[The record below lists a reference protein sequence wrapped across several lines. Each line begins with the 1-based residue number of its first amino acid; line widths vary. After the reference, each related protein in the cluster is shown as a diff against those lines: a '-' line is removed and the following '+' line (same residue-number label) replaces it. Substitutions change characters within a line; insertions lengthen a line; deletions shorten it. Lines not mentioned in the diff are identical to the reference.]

1 MAEEKGTQR
10 NEMPTKKKKPERSRL
25 EVDERRAQLLALGL
39 ELFSQNP
46 YDELKIDAVAEKAG
60 ISKGLLY
67 HYFPTKRAFYVEV
80 LRVASQELLR
90 VTEPGD
96 GTPLERVQR
105 GIDAYLRYVESHRVA
120 YVALLRGGVGS
131 DSEVLAVIEETRTQ
145 FLTRIVEGIG
155 VNPLPPI
162 WGLAMRGWIGFVE
175 ASSIEWAAN
184 PAVSMDELKTLL
196 LTNLL
201 ATVSS
206 IFAPE

>member
-1 MAEEKGTQR
+1 
-10 NEMPTKKKKPERSRL
+10 MPNKKKKPERSRL

-105 GIDAYLRYVESHRVA
+105 GIDAYLGYVENHRAA

-131 DSEVLAVIEETRTQ
+131 DSEVLAVIEYTRTQ
-145 FLTRIVEGIG
+145 FLTRIIEGIG

-184 PAVSMDELKTLL
+184 PAVSIDELKSLL
-196 LTNLL
+196 LANLL

-206 IFAPE
+206 ILAPE